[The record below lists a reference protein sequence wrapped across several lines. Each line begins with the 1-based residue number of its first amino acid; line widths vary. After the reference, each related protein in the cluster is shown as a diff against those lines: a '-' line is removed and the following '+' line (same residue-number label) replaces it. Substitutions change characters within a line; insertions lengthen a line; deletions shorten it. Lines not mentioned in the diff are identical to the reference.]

1 MNWQYTFE
9 IRDPFLAEL
18 LVFNLTLQ
26 LHVIKTSD
34 LSVQVNRLCV
44 VLILCRWHLSNY
56 VARKQY
62 SLVSCL
68 LSEEEI
74 PLGQSLVRYCKY
86 CCSSLLSIL
95 QLLDLEPQSPLSAFP
110 QIRRPQSTW
119 PFPACIHARL
129 TGVTQRFV
137 CLFSWLPAAT
147 KPFDCLSS
155 DQTFELFFGL
165 RGLLANGIIVVLS
178 DSKGQPLNVN
188 LLSNSFVKGWT
199 WLQRHIGSDVQN
211 RIGTARWPRTH
222 TGSRLYMQ
230 LGIQSEQ

>member
-34 LSVQVNRLCV
+34 LSVQVNILCV
-44 VLILCRWHLSNY
+44 VLILCCWHLSNY

-119 PFPACIHARL
+119 PFPACVHARL

-137 CLFSWLPAAT
+137 CLFSYQTTCSHKTLWL
-147 KPFDCLSS
+147 SV
-155 DQTFELFFGL
+155 L
-165 RGLLANGIIVVLS
+165 RPDVWTLLRTAGIIG
-178 DSKGQPLNVN
+178 KWYHRCT
-188 LLSNSFVKGWT
+188 F
-199 WLQRHIGSDVQN
+199 R
-211 RIGTARWPRTH
+211 
-222 TGSRLYMQ
+222 
-230 LGIQSEQ
+230 